1 MCVCLCAIPAF
12 VFSAFCWTKSQ
23 VSQIIILTL
32 LWYEVKTFQVAFC
45 VCDKQKWSKSPAE
58 TRQIGATSPVSNRGS
73 RGTERGVGRAGNFSS
88 GYWHQQTEQRGG
100 WRFRL
105 VTLFRTYCSSVLYT
119 GYHTVIP
126 VTLRSVSMS
135 AYGQVLLCRA
145 KPQHKFHFFSF
156 KLREKKESNV

>member
-1 MCVCLCAIPAF
+1 M
-12 VFSAFCWTKSQ
+12 
-23 VSQIIILTL
+23 
-32 LWYEVKTFQVAFC
+32 KTFQVTFC
-45 VCDKQKWSKSPAE
+45 VRDKQKWSKSPAE
-58 TRQIGATSPVSNRGS
+58 TRQIGATNPVSNRGS
-73 RGTERGVGRAGNFSS
+73 RGTERGVGNFSS

-105 VTLFRTYCSSVLYT
+105 VTLFRTYCSSVFYT

-156 KLREKKESNV
+156 KLRKKRECLKKK